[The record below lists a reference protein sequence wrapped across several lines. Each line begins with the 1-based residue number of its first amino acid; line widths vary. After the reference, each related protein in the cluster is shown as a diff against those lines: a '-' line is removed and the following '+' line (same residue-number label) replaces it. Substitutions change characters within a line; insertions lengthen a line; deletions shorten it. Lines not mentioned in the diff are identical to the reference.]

1 MMTVIRGWVKMYYDG
16 EGEFVLN
23 AGDFVY
29 HPPGHVHDFMDYSE
43 DIEIFELASPA
54 NHHAINV

>member
-1 MMTVIRGWVKMYYDG
+1 M
-16 EGEFVLN
+16 VLR

-29 HPPGHVHDFMDYSE
+29 HPPRQVHDFMDYSE

-54 NHHAINV
+54 HHHAIDV